1 MELFEKIKRKSDLM
15 RKKAQDAARS
25 EDDDAFAPL
34 KHPADKGEPG
44 FLGKLV
50 KFVIILTSGT
60 YKAIIGTA
68 NLARKVAFLA
78 IVFFALSMAWKY
90 MGWKNEDVG
99 VPKVNPVRT
108 ESPAKTEGSFLDSLK
123 SSIGIANNPSG
134 VGQDA
139 QSTVTTTGEN
149 AIDVTAVESVDER
162 RARESKQGEKYVQ
175 LPVLYPIHA
184 QKALPAGQIA
194 TRLEMRDVA
203 ELEKIRVDVKDTK
216 SSAEERPADSKPR
229 QQNENSNTFVTVTII
244 LVLGGVFVLRK
255 RIGNIIR
262 NIMSRS

>member
-15 RKKAQDAARS
+15 RKKAQDAVRS

-99 VPKVNPVRT
+99 VPEVNPVRT
-108 ESPAKTEGSFLDSLK
+108 EGPAKAEGSFLDSLT
-123 SSIGIANNPSG
+123 SSIGISNNPSSQS
-134 VGQDA
+134 VGSMA
-139 QSTVTTTGEN
+139 AGEN
-149 AIDVTAVESVDER
+149 AVDVTAAESVDEQR
-162 RARESKQGEKYVQ
+162 TRESKQGEKYVQ
-175 LPVLYPIHA
+175 LPVLYPLHA
-184 QKALPAGQIA
+184 QSAQPAGQIA
-194 TRLEMRDVA
+194 TRLELRDVT
-203 ELEKIRVDVKDTK
+203 ELERIRVDVKDNK
-216 SSAEERPADSKPR
+216 PSVEQRPTDTKPR
-229 QQNENSNTFVTVTII
+229 QQNENSNTFVTVAII
-244 LVLGGVFVLRK
+244 FVLGGVFVLRK
-255 RIGNIIR
+255 RIGDIIR